1 MRPSRNPLLIE
12 ALATEIKARRNELGL
27 TQEGLANAV
36 DLDRPYVTL
45 LESAKKQP
53 TISVVWLLARGLEL
67 SASELV
73 KRVETRYA
81 RSPVRVRRPKAP

>member
-1 MRPSRNPLLIE
+1 MRASRNSLLIE

-27 TQEGLANAV
+27 TQEGLANAI

-45 LESAKKQP
+45 LEGARKQP
-53 TISVVWLLARGLEL
+53 TISVLWLLARGLEL

-73 KRVETRYA
+73 KRVENRYA
-81 RSPVRVRRPKAP
+81 RSLQVRKPKAP